1 MKKIYIIILVVLSL
15 FLINR
20 TYYEENQIEATK
32 VYNLN
37 STLEE
42 EMNLSENYLMIEI
55 DENDYQDIIND
66 IVAYADKYQTKM
78 STNIAYEDEEGINTY
93 INYFIANID
102 QLPESIHIDIQNQSK
117 SYYTTD
123 LKDNHSKGYIKI
135 INNNFF
141 EDTHDIIR
149 IYQLSDIKELDY
161 KTSKIGISIF
171 SNQEQDIRDFK
182 DFLTKNHPI
191 RQIFDTEGNEINY
204 PDSSSIIDSYSVT
217 YLSLCIIL
225 LLSLLI
231 CIIIKEHKKYLISRM
246 LGNSILKLVFRNFM
260 PFFVISI
267 IVFCLSN
274 MIGCYLKIGEI
285 NELTKEYYYSYQIV
299 NIYYIVIIAIIF
311 LFIYIFIKY
320 STHIKYLKLSQPY
333 GHFVIIQW
341 IVKAIVIV
349 LLITPVIS
357 TFSESFPY
365 IKQYIS
371 IQKQKETIENYYQI
385 SGSFVDNQKVF
396 DYYNN
401 KEIYCNMDKYYM
413 RSKDSPFYDPGDE
426 YAIYYDY
433 EYLEANP
440 YYLQNNVF
448 YDEQGKQLNLSHY
461 SENILL
467 IPYQIKN
474 KIDMEIYNP
483 QGYDVIYVKQT
494 GYFFNFKIRNIFEMN
509 NPIICVINNYNDS
522 IDMQGFL
529 LDKRHKSYNEFVY
542 EIEEMQD
549 QNMQTARLTS
559 CINAYDFYIDR
570 CQEYIPEFII
580 TVIIF
585 LLIVLCNVY
594 ITTRMYL
601 EEFGKEI
608 AIQYMLGKT
617 KKERYS
623 MIFIFILSSTII
635 ASTVSYLIF
644 NLVFIQFIK
653 FIALLVC
660 IEFFVI
666 LMIVYSFEKKGLI
679 SYLKSGTM

>member
-42 EMNLSENYLMIEI
+42 EMNLSENYLMIEM
-55 DENDYQDIIND
+55 DENDYHDIMND
-66 IVAYADKYQTKM
+66 IVTYADKYQTIM

-102 QLPESIHIDIQNQSK
+102 QLPESIHIDIQDQSK

-123 LKDNHSKGYIKI
+123 LKDDYSKGYIKI
-135 INNNFF
+135 INNDFF
-141 EDTHDIIR
+141 KDTHDIIR

-171 SNQEQDIRDFK
+171 SNQKQDIKEFK
-182 DFLTKNHPI
+182 DFLTQNYPI

-217 YLSLCIIL
+217 YLSLCIVL

-246 LGNSILKLVFRNFM
+246 LGNSTLKLVFRNFM
-260 PFFVISI
+260 PFFAISI

-274 MIGCYLKIGEI
+274 IIGCYLKIGEI
-285 NELTKEYYYSYQIV
+285 NDLTKEYYYSYQIV
-299 NIYYIVIIAIIF
+299 NIYYIVILAIIF
-311 LFIYIFIKY
+311 LFIYFFIKY

-341 IVKAIVIV
+341 IVKAIVIL
-349 LLITPVIS
+349 LLITPVIY

-396 DYYNN
+396 DYYNS

-413 RSKDSPFYDPGDE
+413 RSKDSPFYDPEDE

-448 YDEQGKQLNLSHY
+448 YDEQGKQLNLTHY

-467 IPYQIKN
+467 IPYQLKN

-494 GYFFNFKIRNIFEMN
+494 GYFFNLKIRNIFEMN

-529 LDKRHKSYNEFVY
+529 FDKRHKSYNDFINEL
-542 EIEEMQD
+542 EKMQE
-549 QNMQTARLTS
+549 QNMQTANLTS

-580 TVIIF
+580 TLIIF

-594 ITTRMYL
+594 ITTKMYL

-608 AIQYMLGKT
+608 AIQYMLGKS

-635 ASTVSYLIF
+635 ASTISYLIF
-644 NLVFIQFIK
+644 DLVFIQLIK

-660 IEFFVI
+660 IEFLVI
-666 LMIVYSFEKKGLI
+666 LMIVYSFEKKGLT
-679 SYLKSGTM
+679 SYLKSRTM